1 MTDLIV
7 VPQAAHFR
15 TGVVVA
21 HWCWGP
27 IFQEYFW
34 PACVFAKFDMSVS
47 TNAGSYGLDPNSA
60 WAQRG
65 GEVFHQRVDRSLR
78 RRISRHHANH
88 RTCGDRD

>member
-47 TNAGSYGLDPNSA
+47 TNAGS
-60 WAQRG
+60 AQFHYRG
-65 GEVFHQRVDRSLR
+65 VPQVYLVARSQLEHQLR
-78 RRISRHHANH
+78 L
-88 RTCGDRD
+88 